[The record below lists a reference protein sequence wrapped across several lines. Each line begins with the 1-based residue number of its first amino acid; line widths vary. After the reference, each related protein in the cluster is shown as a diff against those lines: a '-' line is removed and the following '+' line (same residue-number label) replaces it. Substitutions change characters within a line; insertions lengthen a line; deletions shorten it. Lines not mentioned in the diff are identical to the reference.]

1 MQEPDVPVEE
11 EWVQEQKLL
20 PQEYWEEEPVER
32 VEYKTVTEER
42 AVPQVKALYAFQGQD
57 IDVAKGEVL
66 TATLFMMA
74 SNCTMFKS
82 VAL

>member
-1 MQEPDVPVEE
+1 MQEPEPTVEE

-20 PQEYWEEEPVER
+20 PVEFYEDEPVER

-57 IDVAKGEVL
+57 IDVAKGEVRPFVVH
-66 TATLFMMA
+66 TNNFFFST
-74 SNCTMFKS
+74 
-82 VAL
+82 

>member
-57 IDVAKGEVL
+57 IDVAKGEVRYC
-66 TATLFMMA
+66 
-74 SNCTMFKS
+74 SCTYS
-82 VAL
+82 CWLLIPQCLNV